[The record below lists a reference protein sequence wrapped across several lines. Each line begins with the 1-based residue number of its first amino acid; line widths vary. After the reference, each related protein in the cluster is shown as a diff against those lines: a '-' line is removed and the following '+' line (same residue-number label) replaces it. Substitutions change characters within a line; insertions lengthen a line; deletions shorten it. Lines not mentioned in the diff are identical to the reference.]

1 MPLYDYLKVTEG
13 LLRDRRQMQLNTD
26 DLRVYINRAR
36 RDLALRTQSI
46 RRLPPVSGSIL
57 TIQVTNP
64 GTGYTNPQV
73 TISGPDFPSGTQ
85 PFPGGTQAAAIAQQI
100 GGQISDVSVSFGGY
114 GYFQPTA
121 TLSDP
126 TGSGATLSVQVSP
139 ILTVNPFQEIYNF
152 ADFPL
157 DTFPGVKSVFAIFS
171 GSIIFNNF
179 RYMLL
184 NYPWTQYQ
192 ALVRSYPQEYY
203 YVPTVISQYGQG
215 AGGSMYLY
223 PLPNSLYQWEVDCL
237 CLPIDLEDDEDFEA
251 LPDPWTDAVPF
262 YAAWLSFLELQNY
275 NSARAM
281 YDMYKEVT
289 SRYSSGARPRL
300 LVNIYGRS

>member
-1 MPLYDYLKVTEG
+1 MLFDYLKVTEG
-13 LLRDRRQMQLNTD
+13 LLRDRRQMLLNTD

-57 TIQVTNP
+57 TIQVTAP
-64 GTGYTNPQV
+64 GFGYTAPQV

-85 PFPGGTQAAAIAQQI
+85 PFPGGAQATAIAQQI

-152 ADFPL
+152 SDFPL

-192 ALVRSYPQEYY
+192 ALVRSYPQQYY
-203 YVPTVISQYGQG
+203 YVPTVFSQYSQG
-215 AGGSMYLY
+215 AAGSVYMY
-223 PLPNSLYQWEVDCL
+223 PLPNALYQFEADCL
-237 CLPIDLEDDEDFEA
+237 CLPSDLEDDEDFES
-251 LPDPWTDAVPF
+251 LPSPWDDAVPYF
-262 YAAWLSFLELQNY
+262 AAHMSYLELQNY
-275 NSARAM
+275 NAARGM
-281 YDMYKEVT
+281 FELYKEMT

-300 LVNIYGRS
+300 LVNPYGRS